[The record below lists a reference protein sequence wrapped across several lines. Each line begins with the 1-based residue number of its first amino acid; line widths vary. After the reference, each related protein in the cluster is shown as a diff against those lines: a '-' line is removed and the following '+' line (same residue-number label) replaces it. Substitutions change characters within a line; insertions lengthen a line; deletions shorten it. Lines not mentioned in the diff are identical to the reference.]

1 MSIHR
6 FRRVSA
12 INVTD
17 PHSAW
22 REAFSLL
29 PHTDKLY
36 CIRKQN
42 RLSESFRLM
51 PLWFRKHT
59 WNNTNTVF
67 FSNSPRRMYPS
78 RAGICWQGCLE
89 TRAMPNLCVRLWI
102 CSLWWHHLWWP
113 GVRLSQPRDP
123 LRRMLSSLPADN
135 TTAYKS
141 KFSIWL
147 LGCCQLWLIFF

>member
-1 MSIHR
+1 MSVHR
-6 FRRVSA
+6 FRRDSA

-17 PHSAW
+17 THSAW

-36 CIRKQN
+36 CSRKQN
-42 RLSESFRLM
+42 RLKAFMLRLFV
-51 PLWFRKHT
+51 LE
-59 WNNTNTVF
+59 NTLEIILNTVF
-67 FSNSPRRMYPS
+67 LSNSPRRMYPS
-78 RAGICWQGCLE
+78 WAGICWQGCLE
-89 TRAMPNLCVRLWI
+89 TRAVPNLRVRLWI

-113 GVRLSQPRDP
+113 GVRLSQPRDS

-141 KFSIWL
+141 KFSVWL
-147 LGCCQLWLIFF
+147 LWCCQHRLIFF